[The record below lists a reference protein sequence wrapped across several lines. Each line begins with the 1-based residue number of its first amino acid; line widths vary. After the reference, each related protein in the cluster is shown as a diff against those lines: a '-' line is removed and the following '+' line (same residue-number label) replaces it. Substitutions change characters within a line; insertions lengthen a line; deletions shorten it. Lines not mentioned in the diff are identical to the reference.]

1 MKAKEEARAKQET
14 NVEDKVKAKAEE
26 EANAK
31 AKLAVKAE
39 EEAKAK
45 TESAVKAEEEA
56 NVKVEEEA
64 SAKFESAA
72 KAEEEAKAKAESAV
86 KAEEEAKAK
95 VESAIKAEE
104 EAIAKF
110 ETDMEEEVKAKAEE
124 EAKAKA
130 ESAVKAEEEAKA
142 KAESAARAEEEAKAK
157 AELAAKAEV
166 ESKARAEAVEKATE
180 ENKPELKTSRKKGKK
195 NRLRSKTK
203 ERIRNKSQEEQNNEA
218 KIIAA
223 SEDYAEAIAS
233 AMAEIKIKI
242 ETKPNKN
249 ITTDTKEETISE
261 AELLPN
267 LDLSAFKPD
276 DIKGTIE
283 SDTEIAE
290 ITSEV
295 GKGIQRKTHTR
306 DETPVTESRIW
317 QEEETKV
324 QAATFPSLWHR
335 RKPINLSKVVP
346 LLFVAF
352 VCVTLL
358 LPYVLPTS
366 QYISTIEKSATD
378 SISEPVKIGS
388 LHVTFLPIPSVEA
401 SAVTIGSNIKIKSA
415 ILTFSIF
422 SSFNS
427 KDLKIIELTGVS
439 VLPSAYDNI
448 TRWKRL
454 SNAPQLPELKKI
466 ELNETKL
473 EFKNI
478 SVPILSGSI
487 NLSDNNKF
495 SGASFTTN
503 DKRININ
510 ISPSQNN
517 YLLNISA
524 KEWKPSL
531 SSPMVLSDLDAKI
544 IMSTGLFQINEID
557 GRIYDGVLK
566 GTASAKWKDR
576 WSLNGELEIER
587 INIKE
592 AAISYNTDIP
602 MEGKLFSRVEIS
614 SESLEFEQLYDAMHI
629 NGTFQLQNGFVSI
642 DLGNSIRTTSKGSI
656 PSGQTRFDELSGVLK
671 VIDKHYQLKQ
681 LELSSGILSA
691 EGTLNINSEEKL
703 SGEIIS
709 NLKGGHTMSSGPISL
724 EGTIKDPL
732 LVRY

>member
-95 VESAIKAEE
+95 AESATRAEE

-110 ETDMEEEVKAKAEE
+110 ETDMEEEVKAKAEV

-203 ERIRNKSQEEQNNEA
+203 ERTRNKSQEEQNNEA

-233 AMAEIKIKI
+233 AMAEIKI
-242 ETKPNKN
+242 ETKANKN
-249 ITTDTKEETISE
+249 ITTDTKKETISE

-276 DIKGTIE
+276 DIKRTIE

-295 GKGIQRKTHTR
+295 EKGIQRKTHTR

-324 QAATFPSLWHR
+324 QAATFPSLWYR

-487 NLSDNNKF
+487 NLTDNNKF

-587 INIKE
+587 VNIKE

-629 NGTFQLQNGFVSI
+629 HGTFQLQNGFVSI

-681 LELSSGILSA
+681 LKLSSGILSA

-709 NLKGGHTMSSGPISL
+709 NLKGGHTMSSGLISL